1 MSNHLREAIT
11 DLVVQYLE
19 HQLQKD
25 EPVDVP
31 AIAQEMAQSI
41 VDMIM
46 EQEEQHQAS
55 LLASTIASL
64 GDEYLQRR
72 GLVQTGHREP

>member
-1 MSNHLREAIT
+1 MKNCLREAIT
-11 DLVVQYLE
+11 ELGVEYLE
-19 HQLQKD
+19 HQRQKD
-25 EPVDVP
+25 EPVEVP
-31 AIAQEMAQSI
+31 AIAHEMAQSI

-46 EQEEQHQAS
+46 EQEERHQAS

-72 GLVQTGHREP
+72 GLVQMGRREP